1 MTEPAETP
9 IPDDASA
16 NPPDAA
22 VRTARRIKNT
32 VILAS
37 AVLAIIALV
46 AWTQVWFQVAL
57 VGGTA
62 VEVGG
67 QIAAPALS
75 ALSLTSFVLVG
86 ALSIAGPVFRFVFG
100 VLEALIGVAVVFS
113 GALAVADPIAASASA
128 ISTATGVA
136 GEKSVAEL
144 VDTID
149 GGLWPWVTI
158 VCGVLIVLAGIAIVV
173 TSPRWPGSTRKYQAA
188 RLVPADAQRTSV
200 DDWDSLSG
208 GEDPT
213 TND

>member
-9 IPDDASA
+9 TPDDVSA
-16 NPPDAA
+16 DAPDTAA
-22 VRTARRIKNT
+22 RTARRIKNT

-37 AVLAIIALV
+37 AVLAIITLV